1 MVEDR
6 AGATG
11 VLGLETLII
20 EDALRITEPGHFGVD
35 LRAGTDHDVQ
45 ATILA
50 KGEERV
56 DVGTRIDLAE
66 VEDATGNLVSLPR
79 NVDGDHGETEVDDF
93 VENLLPLVTVETPV
107 VDGTTVKFCTFA
119 VHLDR

>member
-1 MVEDR
+1 MTTATNRVVTVDDSAIKVNGKRAELYGGAIHYWRLDR
-6 AGATG
+6 DKWEKI
-11 VLGLETLII
+11 L
-20 EDALRITEPGHFGVD
+20 D
-35 LRAGTDHDVQ
+35 LT
-45 ATILA
+45 
-50 KGEERV
+50 
-56 DVGTRIDLAE
+56 E